1 MIKKMKL
8 VDFLK
13 RFEGLEYDENT
24 ELDIFLLHEN
34 GSINFLN
41 IYDIGRNQ
49 DCSNI
54 NSIGIVLRNMGE

>member
-1 MIKKMKL
+1 MKII
-8 VDFLK
+8 DFLK
-13 RFEGLEYDENT
+13 QFEKLGYDENT
-24 ELDIFLLHEN
+24 DLDMFLLHEN
-34 GSINFLN
+34 GSIIFLD